1 MSTSSRHIAL
11 NPDLIGAPYAVTAV
25 LPIGQTACLP
35 LMADIVSFSAR
46 FSSPS
51 GAACL

>member
-25 LPIGQTACLP
+25 RQLVKL
-35 LMADIVSFSAR
+35 LVS
-46 FSSPS
+46 P
-51 GAACL
+51 